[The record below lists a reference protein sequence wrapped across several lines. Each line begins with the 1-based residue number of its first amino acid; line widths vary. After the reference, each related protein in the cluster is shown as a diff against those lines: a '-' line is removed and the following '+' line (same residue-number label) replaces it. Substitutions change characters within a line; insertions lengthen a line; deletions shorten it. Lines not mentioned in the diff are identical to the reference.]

1 MGNICP
7 QDKEWN
13 MKGSLDKALK
23 LRLKTMIFTEC
34 DIEDLK
40 PEELDDDI
48 VLFSDAS
55 PLGLDSLDA
64 LQISMGLQSQFG
76 TRIVDSKEFRRHVTT
91 TNALADFIQP
101 E

>member
-1 MGNICP
+1 
-7 QDKEWN
+7 
-13 MKGSLDKALK
+13 MKGSLDETLK

-40 PEELDDDI
+40 PEDLGDEI
-48 VLFSDAS
+48 ILFSDES

-64 LQISMGLQSQFG
+64 LQISMGLQNQFG
-76 TRIVDSKEFRRHVTT
+76 TRIVDSKEFRRYVTSI
-91 TNALADFIQP
+91 NALADFIQP